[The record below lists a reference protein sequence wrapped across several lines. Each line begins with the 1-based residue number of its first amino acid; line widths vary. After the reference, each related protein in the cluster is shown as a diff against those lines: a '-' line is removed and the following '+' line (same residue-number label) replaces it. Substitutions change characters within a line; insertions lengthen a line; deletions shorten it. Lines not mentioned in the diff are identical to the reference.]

1 MLTPPHH
8 PGEKRVTSNMSSNTD
23 AGNIIL
29 AELQASV
36 RSSLKK
42 RIERERAE
50 KERKQRELDLIA
62 KKAKEATEHGSLKI
76 ADPEEKDHVL
86 REIRSWRK
94 QREASLKGVFFC
106 HSLWL
111 PALNT
116 LSLQNSFL
124 LPRNSESRR
133 CGQRCGLH
141 REAFSNG
148 EIMAGNLDLQ
158 HKAAPCVGR

>member
-1 MLTPPHH
+1 
-8 PGEKRVTSNMSSNTD
+8 MSSNTD
-23 AGNIIL
+23 ADIM

-36 RSSLKK
+36 RSREKK
-42 RIERERAE
+42 RIERDRAE

-94 QREASLKGVFFC
+94 QREASLKGVFFV
-106 HSLWL
+106 L
-111 PALNT
+111 PLVT
-116 LSLQNSFL
+116 GPQYSSLQNSFL

-133 CGQRCGLH
+133 CGQRCGLS
-141 REAFSNG
+141 RG
-148 EIMAGNLDLQ
+148 LLQ
-158 HKAAPCVGR
+158 RRDHGGT